1 MHYSLLLHFPERPRE
16 DLTPE
21 EMRNG
26 MNYFDR
32 FVKELE
38 AAGVLVSAE
47 LFESSSETVT
57 VRLVN
62 ETIEELDG
70 PEEEVHAPL
79 GGIIVIDVDNHQQ
92 AVRYAHRAPSMVWG
106 PTEIRGT
113 MPRFVDGEWRAEQEV
128 LPPAPLYA
136 EIPTDKQLG

>member
-32 FVKELE
+32 FAKELDT
-38 AAGVLVSAE
+38 AGVLVSAE
-47 LFESSSETVT
+47 LFERSPETVT

-62 ETIEELDG
+62 ETIEELEG
-70 PEEEVHAPL
+70 PEEEAHAPL
-79 GGIIVIDVDNHQQ
+79 GG
-92 AVRYAHRAPSMVWG
+92 ARRALRSPRAAADQRCAA
-106 PTEIRGT
+106 RGR
-113 MPRFVDGEWRAEQEV
+113 PRNR
-128 LPPAPLYA
+128 LR
-136 EIPTDKQLG
+136 